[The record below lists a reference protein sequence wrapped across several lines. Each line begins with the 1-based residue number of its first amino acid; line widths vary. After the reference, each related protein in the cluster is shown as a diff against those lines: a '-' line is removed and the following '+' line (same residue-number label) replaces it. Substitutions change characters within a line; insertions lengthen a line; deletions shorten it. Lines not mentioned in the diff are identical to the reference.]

1 MKLIEIISIPVTNQA
16 AAKEFYLKLGFTI
29 LAEGPFGPAQNW
41 VQLALP
47 GQEAVSI
54 TLVTWFPELKPGSIR
69 GFVIKVDSL
78 ENETKD
84 LSTKGIEVGN
94 IDDTPWGK
102 FATVKD
108 PDGNAWS
115 LHQE

>member
-1 MKLIEIISIPVTNQA
+1 MKSIEIISIPVTNQA
-16 AAKEFYLKLGFTI
+16 AAKEFYLKLGFTV

-41 VQLALP
+41 IQLAFP
-47 GQEAVSI
+47 GQTAVSI

-69 GFVIKVDSL
+69 GFVIKVEHL
-78 ENETKD
+78 ENEIKE
-84 LSTKGIEVGN
+84 LNEKGIEPGN